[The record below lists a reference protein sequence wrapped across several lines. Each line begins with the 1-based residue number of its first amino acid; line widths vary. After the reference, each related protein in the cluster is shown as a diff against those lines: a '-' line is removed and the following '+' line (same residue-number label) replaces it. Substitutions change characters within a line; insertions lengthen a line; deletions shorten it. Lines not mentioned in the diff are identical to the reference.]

1 MSLHHFSREPDAAHA
16 RRTRQDV
23 AAVSPH
29 AMVAVRCKHG
39 IRTALMACILVCTL
53 ALSTLAV
60 PAASYAEVQYTDIV
74 YGKTG
79 NERGLSANE
88 LPDISARNAI
98 VVDASGTVYFERSA
112 DDQVKIAS
120 ITKVMTAIVA
130 LENAELSDIITV
142 DNAAATVG
150 ESSAGLLEGDTLT
163 LEEALH
169 ALLGAS
175 GNDAAL
181 AIASTMGAMIDPS
194 SDDPTATFI
203 QAMNDKAAEL
213 GMDNTL
219 FENPHGLDFDEWEG
233 NMHSSA
239 RDVATM
245 LAYAMQNEDFREID
259 GSDRDTITVTNADGE
274 TRSQWMHL
282 WNTILGEDGNI
293 GGKTGTTYEALCCFA
308 GTFLRDDEEVYVVV
322 LGSEDDD
329 ARFNDALTLADWCY
343 EHLTTAPVVTST
355 VTTAEGDL
363 LVARATDTDWVD
375 KTVDVIAADPDA
387 SVRLFDL
394 GGTLTVDV
402 DLTEFS
408 GDVSVGEAAGTLT
421 LLQDGEAI
429 AQVDLVTAESI
440 PAPSTIEWLLVQ
452 FDRFTRIFTGGDTVA
467 ESETVAVAPTV

>member
-1 MSLHHFSREPDAAHA
+1 MSLHHFSHEPDAARAPRAHRA
-16 RRTRQDV
+16 A
-23 AAVSPH
+23 AAVSLHGVVP
-29 AMVAVRCKHG
+29 ARCKHG
-39 IRTALMACILVCTL
+39 IRTAFIAGMLACAL
-53 ALSTLAV
+53 ALSTLAA

-74 YGKTG
+74 YGETASD
-79 NERGLSANE
+79 RGLSADE
-88 LPDISARNAI
+88 LPDISANNAI
-98 VVDASGTVYFERSA
+98 IVDASGTVYFERSA

-120 ITKVMTAIVA
+120 ITKIMTAIVA
-130 LENAELSDIITV
+130 LENAELSDTITV

-181 AIASTMGAMIDPS
+181 AIASSVGAMIDPT

-213 GMDNTL
+213 GMDDTL

-233 NMHSSA
+233 DMHSSA

-259 GSDRDTITVTNADGE
+259 GSDQDTITVTSEDGE
-274 TRSQWMHL
+274 TRSQWIHL

-293 GGKTGTTYEALCCFA
+293 GGKTGTTYEALYCFA
-308 GTFLRDDEEVYVVV
+308 GAFLRDGEEVYVVV
-322 LGSEDDD
+322 LGCEDDD
-329 ARFNDALTLADWCY
+329 ARFNDTLTLANWYY
-343 EHLTTAPVVTST
+343 EHLTTVSVVASN
-355 VTTAEGDL
+355 VSTAEGDL
-363 LVARATDTDWVD
+363 LVARATHTDWVD

-402 DLTEFS
+402 DLVEFS
-408 GDVSVGEAAGTLT
+408 GDVSAGEAAGTLT
-421 LLQDGEAI
+421 LLQDGEEV
-429 AQVDLVTAESI
+429 AQVDLITAESVS
-440 PAPSTIEWLLVQ
+440 APSAIEWLLVQ
-452 FDRFTRIFTGGDTVA
+452 FDRFTRIFTGGESVA
-467 ESETVAVAPTV
+467 ESQVLAVAPTA